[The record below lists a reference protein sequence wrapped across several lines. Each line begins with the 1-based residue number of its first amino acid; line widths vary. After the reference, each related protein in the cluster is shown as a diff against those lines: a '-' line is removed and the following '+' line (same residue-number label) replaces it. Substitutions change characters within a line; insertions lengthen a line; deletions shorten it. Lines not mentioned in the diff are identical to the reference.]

1 MLKVSHYQRKQ
12 TSAMYS
18 LERLFADVR
27 AAMPTDIN
35 IVKHESTFMSKGL
48 WRRAYNI
55 VEAYFRQSDINHVTG
70 DVHFLTYL
78 IKRQCTVLTIL
89 DCVGIVHLTGIRKE
103 LLRLFWY
110 TLPVRFA
117 TAITVISNSTKQELL
132 KLINC
137 DPNKIQ
143 VIHCCVSVDFR
154 YAQRDFNT
162 ECPRILQIG
171 TGKHNKN
178 IARVAEALA
187 GIRCRWVVIGPLSAE
202 QLAVIEKHDLNYENH
217 FGLSNEAL
225 LEQYKQCDM
234 LVFAS
239 TYEGFGLP
247 IVEANAVGRPVVT
260 STIYS
265 MPEVAGEAAC
275 LVDPYSVK
283 SIRNGILKVISD
295 ADYREDLVKAG
306 FINVE
311 RFRPSVI
318 AEQYAQLYRNIATKH
333 VLE

>member
-12 TSAMYS
+12 SSGMFS

-27 AAMPTDIN
+27 DAMPTDIN
-35 IVKHESTFMSKGL
+35 IVKQESTFVSKGM

-55 VEAYFRQSDINHVTG
+55 VEAYFRQGDINHITG

-78 IKRQCTVLTIL
+78 IKRQRTVLTIL
-89 DCVGIVHLTGIRKE
+89 DCVGIVHLKGIKKE

-117 TAITVISNSTKQELL
+117 TAITVISTATKQELL
-132 KLINC
+132 KTVNC

-154 YAQRDFNT
+154 PDQRAFNT
-162 ECPRILQIG
+162 GCPRILQIG
-171 TGKHNKN
+171 TGVTNKN
-178 IARVAEALA
+178 VARVAEALA
-187 GIRCRWVVIGPLSAE
+187 GIRCQWVIIGRLSTG
-202 QLAVIEKHDLNYENH
+202 QVTLIESHGLNFENH
-217 FGLSNEAL
+217 FDLSDEAL
-225 LEQYKQCDM
+225 LKQYQQADM

-247 IVEANAVGRPVVT
+247 IIEANAVGRPVVT
-260 STIYS
+260 SILYS
-265 MPEVAGEAAC
+265 MPEVAGNAAC
-275 LVDPYSVK
+275 LVDPYSIE
-283 SIRNGILKVISD
+283 SIRTGILKVIND
-295 ADYREDLVKAG
+295 ADYRANLVKAG

-318 AEQYAQLYRNIATKH
+318 AEQYAQLYRNVYANNSL
-333 VLE
+333 V